1 MKKRLIIFSAI
12 LLAALLSVSTLIS
25 FWNCKNE
32 NQNVVKDFY
41 VGVSFCGNT
50 TKEAKML
57 VDKVK
62 DYTNL
67 FVIDSGPVSKNESML
82 TEISDYA
89 ISAGMNIIVSFGVFD
104 LSWQLPWLDSAK
116 QRWGD
121 RFVGLYFFDEPAG
134 SLLDNQT
141 YTQYLRENHID
152 TYDKVANFFVHSW
165 ETMPGLASAKALE
178 NPPKSFTSDYA
189 LYWFDYLAGY
199 DVVLAEFG
207 SNNTRVQEIALARG
221 AARLQNKSWGVDITW
236 TYNQPPYLENGDQL
250 YSDMVL
256 AYQSGAKYIMIF
268 NYPEINSYGI
278 LTAEHFEALAKFW
291 RYIQQNPDSVQGSAQ
306 AVLVLPKNYG
316 WGMRNPNDTIW
327 GLWGPDEKSAQIWN
341 ISRAL
346 LGRYGTNLDMVYDD
360 ANFPLQGKY
369 SVVYYW
375 NSTLGNS

>member
-1 MKKRLIIFSAI
+1 VKRLIVFSAI
-12 LLAALLSVSTLIS
+12 LLTALLAVSILIS

-50 TKEAKML
+50 TKEAEML

-89 ISAGMNIIVSFGVFD
+89 TSAGLKIIVTFGKFD

-116 QRWGD
+116 QQWGD
-121 RFVGLYFFDEPAG
+121 LFIGLYFFDEPAG

-141 YTQYLRENHID
+141 YTQYFRENHID
-152 TYDKVANFFVHSW
+152 TNDKVANLFVYGW
-165 ETMPGLASAKALE
+165 QTMPGLASAKALE

-207 SNNTRVQEIALARG
+207 WNNTRAQEIALARG

-236 TYNQPPYLENGDQL
+236 TYNQQPYLENGDQF
-250 YSDMVL
+250 YNDMVL
-256 AYQSGAKYIMIF
+256 AYRSGAKYIMVF
-268 NYPEINSYGI
+268 NYPNINSYGI
-278 LTAEHFEALAKFW
+278 LKDEHFGALAKFW
-291 RYIQQNPDSVQGSAQ
+291 RYVQENPDSAQGSAQ

-316 WGMRNPNDTIW
+316 WGMRNPNDAIW

-360 ANFPLQGKY
+360 ANFPFQGKY
-369 SVVYYW
+369 PVVYYW
-375 NSTLGNS
+375 NSTLGNG